1 MPSMWRLNRA
11 RRGEKSWATSP
22 KMMQVERSVQS
33 VKSDSFSAPMTI
45 ALRDAPARM
54 AWSTDNRTCGFRIV
68 GQGKAFRIENRMPG
82 ADANPYLAFAAML
95 AAGRAGV
102 REGLDCGPAY
112 EGNAYVD
119 TRMARLPSSLA
130 AAADLLDRSEFA
142 RAAFGDGVVDFHVR
156 HARLECDA
164 FGNAVTD
171 WEKRRYFEQI

>member
-1 MPSMWRLNRA
+1 
-11 RRGEKSWATSP
+11 
-22 KMMQVERSVQS
+22 
-33 VKSDSFSAPMTI
+33 
-45 ALRDAPARM
+45 M

-102 REGLDCGPAY
+102 REGLDCGEAY
-112 EGNAYVD
+112 RGNAYID
-119 TRMARLPSSLA
+119 PKLARLPSSLE
-130 AAADLLDRSEFA
+130 AAADLLDRSTMA
-142 RAAFGDGVVDFHVR
+142 RATFGDGVVDFYVR
-156 HARLECDA
+156 HARLECAA